1 MQFNLVVTSKEDG
14 RTLKSVMSHELN
26 MSSTMIKRVKL
37 YGTLEVNGEH
47 ATVKKIL
54 KQGDVVFA
62 RYDDDVGK
70 LNELPEVPILYE
82 DEYFAVVN
90 KPSGMVTHPV
100 HGHLDDS
107 LLTLLNPSDKP
118 LHPVMRLDRE
128 TSGLMIVAKTGHI
141 HKLFSEQDIEKTYL
155 AAVYGIYDPPEGTI
169 DRPIKRR
176 ENSVMIR
183 DVCNEG
189 EEGAHSSVTHYK
201 TVSADEDLNISLVR
215 FKLETGRCHQIRVH
229 STSMGHP
236 LAGDGLYG
244 PNSEDNPSDAF
255 PLSREIDDKCGRV
268 ALHAAKI
275 SFVHP
280 VTGEKMSFSSDLPP
294 SIAGLSPKFS
304 DHLDR
309 KFP

>member
-155 AAVYGIYDPPEGTI
+155 AVVYGIYDPPEGTI

-189 EEGAHSSVTHYK
+189 DEGAHSSVTHYK
-201 TVSADEDLNISLVR
+201 TVSVDEDLNISLVR

-255 PLSREIDDKCGRV
+255 PLSREIDGKCGRV

-280 VTGEKMSFSSDLPP
+280 VTGEKMSFSYDLPP
-294 SIAGLSPKFS
+294 SIAGLSPKFR
-304 DHLDR
+304 DHLD
-309 KFP
+309 